1 MNATID
7 ISYNQMLA
15 LLQQMPVRSQL
26 RIGKALRSKNIP
38 MELEHFLDTFHTE
51 ELSEEDILS
60 QVKAVRKERHAKK
73 N

>member
-7 ISYNQMLA
+7 ISYNQLLQ

-26 RIGKALRSKNIP
+26 RLGKALTSQSIRT
-38 MELEHFLDTFHTE
+38 ELEYFLDVFRTN
-51 ELSEEDILS
+51 ELSEEDIMAE
-60 QVKAVRKERHAKK
+60 VKAVRHERYAKS